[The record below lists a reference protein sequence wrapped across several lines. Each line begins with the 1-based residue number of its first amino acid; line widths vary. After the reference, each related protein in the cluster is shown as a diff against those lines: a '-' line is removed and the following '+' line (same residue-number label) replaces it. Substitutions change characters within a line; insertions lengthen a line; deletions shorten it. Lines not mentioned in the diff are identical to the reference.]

1 METMFENSNQI
12 FRDEMGYWN
21 AQMLN
26 LTQKSIT
33 EGEKIAAT
41 VRDNVTQAL
50 SQQAEFMFGM
60 IKHTA
65 ELMERQVKTFGDA
78 VAQAVSAKG

>member
-21 AQMLN
+21 AQMLD

-41 VRDNVTQAL
+41 VRDNMTRAL
-50 SQQAEFMFGM
+50 SQQTEFMFGM
-60 IKHTA
+60 IKHNA
-65 ELMERQVKTFGDA
+65 ELMERQVKAFGDA
-78 VAQAVSAKG
+78 VAQAVPAKG